1 MPLLEMAIV
10 MMKPTLLP
18 VIMMLE
24 TAVCLM
30 LLQIIAQNALVIS
43 KRLVLLDFFLHQLE
57 MAIAM
62 MKPTTKNV
70 IMMEETVVGHASIQ
84 ITAQTALALAMLL
97 AMEFLILLWEMGSA
111 MMR

>member
-10 MMKPTLLP
+10 MMKPTMVP

-30 LLQIIAQNALVIS
+30 LLQIIAQNALVII
-43 KRLVLLDFFLHQLE
+43 KRLVLLDFFLNQLE

-62 MKPTTKNV
+62 MKPTSQNV
-70 IMMEETVVGHASIQ
+70 IMMEETVVDLASSQ
-84 ITAQTALALAMLL
+84 TTAKTALALV
-97 AMEFLILLWEMGSA
+97 LILA
-111 MMR
+111 IHC